1 MDVQTTSSLL
11 EICLLCYDALEFS
24 QPTIKFKQMADIL
37 GVDFL
42 TNPKVSESSG
52 GADLKIDGLESIDL
66 PTFNLE
72 SESAPA
78 PKLVPNLDSVG
89 PTRTSEGLEN
99 LNAESY
105 LGPSPS
111 TRRISEEN
119 LMKEKY
125 EILRKFE
132 RLSRLGVPMRK
143 RFTLDSPLEEMKME
157 LEFIKREKDAD
168 ATIKQF
174 CDWFITGMS
183 ALEWSSKNVPLMKAF
198 GLQLDG
204 LSESAQMNVS
214 DMEEDFEELYDLY
227 GEKLKMHPLVRI
239 PIRTCMMVYMV
250 HLTNQMA
257 RKAPIPNIDEVMR
270 NNPDIARQ
278 LATAAMQQQTQNM
291 RAPPPPAP
299 VMAPPPPTAN
309 PLSGP
314 ASFMSG
320 MVPPPPP
327 QQTNVR
333 MPTSVKPAIKYPK
346 LPTPAPP
353 PPAPVKEMKGPS
365 VNIDDL
371 LKTVNAGVEVKK
383 VVTTPKKGGS
393 TGKNSVSIKL

>member
-1 MDVQTTSSLL
+1 
-11 EICLLCYDALEFS
+11 
-24 QPTIKFKQMADIL
+24 MADVL

-42 TNPKVSESSG
+42 TNPRISESTAVNLDVG
-52 GADLKIDGLESIDL
+52 GLESVEL
-66 PTFNLE
+66 PSFNLGAE
-72 SESAPA
+72 EAPA

-89 PTRTSEGLEN
+89 PMKTSEGLEN

-105 LGPSPS
+105 LGPSS
-111 TRRISEEN
+111 SMRRVSEEN
-119 LMKEKY
+119 ILKEKY
-125 EILRKFE
+125 ELLRKFE
-132 RLSRLGVPMRK
+132 RLQKLGVPMRK
-143 RFTLDSPLEEMKME
+143 RFTLDSPIDEMKME
-157 LEFIKREKDAD
+157 LEFIKREKDMD

-204 LSESAQMNVS
+204 LSESAQMNVG
-214 DMEEDFEELYDLY
+214 DMEDDFEELYDLY
-227 GEKLKMHPLVRI
+227 GDKMKMHPLVRI

-291 RAPPPPAP
+291 RAAPQAAPVMPPPPS
-299 VMAPPPPTAN
+299 AN
-309 PLSGP
+309 PLSGL

-327 QQTNVR
+327 QQTNMR
-333 MPTSVKPAIKYPK
+333 APPASIKSPVK
-346 LPTPAPP
+346 LPKPQVPQSIQRVTPKVSDMGP
-353 PPAPVKEMKGPS
+353 PPAPVKEMKGPV
-365 VNIDDL
+365 VNIDEL
-371 LKTVNAGVEVKK
+371 LKSVNANVNVESKK
-383 VVTTPKKGGS
+383 VTMAPSAMKKGGS

>member
-1 MDVQTTSSLL
+1 
-11 EICLLCYDALEFS
+11 
-24 QPTIKFKQMADIL
+24 MADVL
-37 GVDFL
+37 GIDFL
-42 TNPKVSESSG
+42 TNPKIAESSAG
-52 GADLKIDGLESIDL
+52 IDFKIDGLETVEL

-72 SESAPA
+72 TQEVPA
-78 PKLVPNLDSVG
+78 PRLVPNIDSVG
-89 PTRTSEGLEN
+89 PIKTSDGYEN
-99 LNAESY
+99 LNAEQF
-105 LGPSPS
+105 LGPSHS
-111 TRRISEEN
+111 SRRVSEEN

-125 EILRKFE
+125 EILRKFD
-132 RLSRLGVPMRK
+132 RLARLGVPMRK
-143 RFTLDSPLEEMKME
+143 RFTLDSPLDEMKME

-183 ALEWSSKNVPLMKAF
+183 AMEWSSKNVPIMKAF

-204 LSESAQMNVS
+204 LSESAQMNVG

-291 RAPPPPAP
+291 RAAQPQQMPSYTPS
-299 VMAPPPPTAN
+299 VSAN
-309 PLSGP
+309 PMAGL

-320 MVPPPPP
+320 MIPPPPP
-327 QQTNVR
+327 QQITTMR
-333 MPTSVKPAIKYPK
+333 PPPSSIKSPVK
-346 LPTPAPP
+346 LPKPSIQRTTPTIPNMGP
-353 PPAPVKEMKGPS
+353 PPAPIKEMKAPS
-365 VNIDDL
+365 VNIDEL
-371 LKTVNAGVEVKK
+371 LKSVNANVETKK
-383 VVTTPKKGGS
+383 VSLPPSALKKGGS
-393 TGKNSVSIKL
+393 TGKSIMSIKL